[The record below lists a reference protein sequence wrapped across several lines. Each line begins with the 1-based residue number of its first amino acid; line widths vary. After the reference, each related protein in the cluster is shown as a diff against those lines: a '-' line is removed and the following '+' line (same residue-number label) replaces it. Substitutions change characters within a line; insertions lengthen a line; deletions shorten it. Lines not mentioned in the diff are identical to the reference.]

1 MSDVRLRRIYEEPG
15 SGDGKRVL
23 VDRLRPRGLTKQ
35 AARIDE
41 WEKDV
46 APSNQLRQWYGH
58 DPAKLP

>member
-1 MSDVRLRRIYEEPG
+1 MSDVRLRRIYEQPG

-23 VDRLRPRGLTKQ
+23 VDRLWPRGLAKQ

-46 APSNQLRQWYGH
+46 LDGRMPDFS
-58 DPAKLP
+58 K